1 MGNDTKAPGA
11 FQALRD
17 ALPTLRGW
25 KFDRAEPTD
34 EDGIAAVGTTW
45 EDSEDFAPILSVDA
59 GLYHQGELALPLA
72 QAISAILCAAPALL
86 AEVDRCHRSLKAAG
100 FTDHGGEAWEPPIP
114 KEATTLVNMLRESQA
129 EVDRLTAALKKAN
142 DQAEHFERQWYLRGD
157 EVEALHHNADI
168 LQTALT
174 PAQVDARPIAWL
186 CELYEEDGSVKTQIV
201 EQDPAGL
208 NFNDA
213 GDPSPFRV
221 TPLFKRS
228 TNV

>member
-129 EVDRLTAALKKAN
+129 EVDRLTAEN
-142 DQAEHFERQWYLRGD
+142 D
-157 EVEALHHNADI
+157 ALHHNANI

-174 PAQVDARPIAWL
+174 LAQVDADRWQGLYRRAINEANGLTNYTEDRP
-186 CELYEEDGSVKTQIV
+186 ELRRAEKNLTAIEA
-201 EQDPAGL
+201 EARAL
-208 NFNDA
+208 MA
-213 GDPSPFRV
+213 A
-221 TPLFKRS
+221 RS